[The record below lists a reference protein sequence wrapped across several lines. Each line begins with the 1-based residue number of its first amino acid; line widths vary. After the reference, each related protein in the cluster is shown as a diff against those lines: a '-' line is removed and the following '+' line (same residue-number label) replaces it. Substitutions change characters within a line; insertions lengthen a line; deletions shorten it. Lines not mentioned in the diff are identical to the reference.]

1 MTTADEAARSA
12 TPDDTDTAPLITST
26 ERDKAALAARLD
38 AAAVLR
44 RLGNAIVAHEVGDE
58 LFGRVT
64 AQARALLAEVEATP
78 DRIRA
83 TLDMVDSVFV
93 LPPPDGSG
101 RIKFPDGIV
110 TGKANPLGLAADMTR
125 DGDVAVLRATLG
137 PAFEGAPGRA
147 HGGVMAALIDE
158 VMGFV
163 LSINATAA
171 YTGRLTVTYRA
182 PTPLGVEIELRA
194 KLHSHHGR
202 KLRIEADAHHGTA
215 HIAHG
220 EGLFIAVDPERFA
233 TG

>member
-1 MTTADEAARSA
+1 LTAADASPPTTPAERAR
-12 TPDDTDTAPLITST
+12 
-26 ERDKAALAARLD
+26 AALAPRLE

-44 RLGNAIVAHEVGDE
+44 RLGHAIVAHDVDDE

-64 AQARALLAEVEATP
+64 AQAQALLHEVEATP

-83 TLDMVDSVFV
+83 TLEMVDSIFV

-101 RIKFPDGIV
+101 RIRFPDGIV
-110 TGKANPLGLAADMTR
+110 TGKANPLGIAADITR

-147 HGGVMAALIDE
+147 HGGVMAALMDE

-163 LSINATAA
+163 LSINATPA
-171 YTGRLTVTYRA
+171 YTGKLTVTYRA
-182 PTPLGVEIELRA
+182 PTPLGVELEVRA

-202 KLRIEADAHHGTA
+202 KLRIEADAYHGSSP
-215 HIAHG
+215 IAHG

>member
-1 MTTADEAARSA
+1 MTAADEAAGNA
-12 TPDDTDTAPLITST
+12 TADDTDTAPPMTPI
-26 ERDKAALAARLD
+26 ERDRAALAARLE
-38 AAAVLR
+38 AAAALR
-44 RLGNAIVAHEVGDE
+44 RLGHAIVAHMVGDE

-64 AQARALLAEVEATP
+64 AQAQALLAEVEATP
-78 DRIRA
+78 DRVRA
-83 TLDMVDSVFV
+83 RFDMVDSVFV

-125 DGDVAVLRATLG
+125 EGDVAVLRATLG

-147 HGGVMAALIDE
+147 HGGVMAALMDE
-158 VMGFV
+158 AMGFV
-163 LSINATAA
+163 LSINATTA

-182 PTPLGVEIELRA
+182 PTPLGVELELRA

-202 KLRIEADAHHGTA
+202 KLRIEADAHHETTL
-215 HIAHG
+215 IAHG